1 MRPILIQPHDDD
13 AFLFACFTAIREKP
27 LIVTVFDSYYQ
38 PKHGMAGTGAT
49 ERAAETQAACD
60 ILGLENIRLGFRD
73 DEEVGSWHIR
83 DALANAILRSLLD
96 NLRWFLPAY
105 ENNGHAQHNQIAHLL
120 EGHIPVTGR
129 YRTYTREPAK
139 KSISANEV
147 AFEPEWV
154 ALKLRALAC
163 FRSQFQPAT
172 GCVEHFIGRSLRE
185 YYL

>member
-38 PKHGMAGTGAT
+38 PKHGMAGTSAT

-60 ILGLENIRLGFRD
+60 ILGLDNIRLGFRD
-73 DEEVGSWHIR
+73 DQEVGGWYIR
-83 DALANAILRSLLD
+83 DALAHAIPRSLLD
-96 NLRWFLPAY
+96 NVRWFLPAY
-105 ENNGHAQHNQIAHLL
+105 EDNGHEQHNQIANLL
-120 EGHIPVTGR
+120 PIAEH
-129 YRTYTREPAK
+129 YLTYTREPAK

-147 AFEPEWV
+147 PFDPEWV
-154 ALKLRALAC
+154 VLKLRALAC

-185 YYL
+185 YML